1 MSAYYPPTNFFQ
13 NINFNN
19 DFYAIPNN
27 NQGISLAYANT
38 HYLFSTGV
46 ATSTAITTLF
56 SGSVGIGTIGGN
68 AGTLNALNI
77 NAINSLQINGND
89 ISNIYVSS
97 NVIPNYLL
105 PYDKITDRQDAIT
118 AVNNNLTNNY
128 YNRTSI
134 DNSLNLKQNNLTF
147 SSPLT
152 NNANTIS
159 INLSAYDLITD
170 RQTAIT
176 TVNNNLT
183 NNYYNKTTIDN
194 SLNLKQNNLTFSSP
208 LTNNAN
214 TISINLSAYDLI
226 TDRQAAINT
235 VNNVLNTCIKQGDT
249 LSGDVKLVQIVGGA
263 YLNIEFNASHFK
275 DIGVAGLV
283 NRQFNLNDT
292 YANLPTSK
300 NNVITWISPLTYNSS
315 TDTASIDLSNYYNK
329 SEIVNIS
336 NNTSNYASNISNVLL
351 VNSSNYASNISN
363 IIIRNTSNY
372 ASNISNVLLVNS
384 SNYASNIS
392 NIIIINSSNY
402 ASNISNVLFTTF
414 NISNLNSSNYAS
426 NISNVI
432 IVNSSNYA
440 SNISNVLLNTLNIS
454 NFNSSNYA
462 SNISNVLLV
471 NTSNYASNI
480 SNVLLNTLKSG
491 DISTS
496 NYASNISNVIMINSS
511 NYASNISNVLL
522 TNMNN
527 NYLKLS
533 GGELTGSLSLRNN
546 TTNFWYNTNG
556 TTFVSSG
563 FSSYFSLNANIIT
576 GWGVI
581 PTPFITVYNRMW
593 KNVGNTA
600 IDIKTSGQANNNVNS
615 DVLIRIDSGG
625 DPTVGANQGTILFNI
640 NGSDRHLISA
650 ATLNINT
657 ITSNGNALNVVGTA
671 AISGNVGIGTTNAYS
686 LLHIKGTNPALT
698 IMAQGNTG
706 ATAQLNLST
715 YDTTTN
721 LPNCSL
727 IATDTGSF
735 GATFQIKQKTA
746 GADANTQF
754 TSLFIDNTG
763 NVGIKTTNTNNNILQ
778 VGNAGRLKIGSGTTD
793 YSLIGTLDTDGAT
806 NTRIVISGNTRTSF
820 SGNIDYVATNTG
832 SHIFY
837 TTNSSTERMR
847 IDTNGNVNIG
857 TTGQSYKLYVNG
869 TTYVN
874 GTLTVPNTITTNS
887 INNSLI
893 SYFTPTPYNNGS
905 TSTNQAIGSK
915 INLCCATTVGFANVF
930 PYLSVECSD
939 IANNIGTIVYLSSTG
954 QYWTGYNFNAR
965 LIIDS
970 SYATNSGLPMGGS
983 IFFQTSDTNN
993 VSGTTFKTI
1002 CTVNSKGFGIGSGNI
1017 NYPLT
1022 VNTTANNTFGN
1033 VYVRTGYN
1041 GGSDFNST
1049 SYNANISA
1057 AFAGS
1062 IYITSFIINS
1072 SDIRI
1077 KKEINDIHDDG
1088 ALRQILAIQPKTYKY
1103 IDELGRGSSIVYGF
1117 IAQQVKEVIP
1127 LAVEFVKDIIPNIYK
1142 TAICNS
1148 NIITLDNDVSQDLNI
1163 GDKIKIYD
1171 ELGKDDVY
1179 DITEIN
1185 SNIIK
1190 IDKDINSSNVFVYG
1204 KEINDFHTLKKDYIF
1219 TLNVCATQELY
1230 KLIQQ
1235 QNNIIQNLQTQID
1248 ELKSKIN

>member
-68 AGTLNALNI
+68 AGTLNALTI
-77 NAINSLQINGND
+77 NAINSLQVNGND
-89 ISNIYVSS
+89 LSNIYVSS

-134 DNSLNLKQNNLTF
+134 DTSLNLKQNNLTF
-147 SSPLT
+147 SSPFINT
-152 NNANTIS
+152 ANTIS

-170 RQTAIT
+170 RQAAIT
-176 TVNNNLT
+176 AVNNNLT
-183 NNYYNKTTIDN
+183 TNYYNKTTIDN

-249 LSGDVKLVQIVGGA
+249 LSGDIKIISVLGNSYV
-263 YLNIEFNASHFK
+263 NIEFNGTHFK
-275 DIGVAGLV
+275 DIGVAGLI

-363 IIIRNTSNY
+363 VIIRNTSNY

-392 NIIIINSSNY
+392 NVIIINSSNY
-402 ASNISNVLFTTF
+402 ASNISNVLLTTF

-440 SNISNVLLNTLNIS
+440 SNISNVLLTTLNIS

-471 NTSNYASNI
+471 N
-480 SNVLLNTLKSG
+480 
-491 DISTS
+491 TS

-533 GGELTGSLSLRNN
+533 GGELTGSLSLKNN

-650 ATLNINT
+650 ATFNINT

-671 AISGNVGIGTTNAYS
+671 AISGNVGIGTTNT
-686 LLHIKGTNPALT
+686 GT
-698 IMAQGNTG
+698 
-706 ATAQLNLST
+706 
-715 YDTTTN
+715 
-721 LPNCSL
+721 
-727 IATDTGSF
+727 
-735 GATFQIKQKTA
+735 
-746 GADANTQF
+746 
-754 TSLFIDNTG
+754 
-763 NVGIKTTNTNNNILQ
+763 NILQ
-778 VGNAGRLKIGSGTTD
+778 VGNAGRLKIGGGTTE
-793 YSLIGTLDTDGAT
+793 YTLIGTLDTDGAL
-806 NTRIVISGNTRTSF
+806 NSKIFISGNTCGYAGNNGGIQYFGTS
-820 SGNIDYVATNTG
+820 TG
-832 SHIFY
+832 DHVFY
-837 TTNSSTERMR
+837 TTNSITERMR
-847 IDTNGNVNIG
+847 IKNNGDINIVNNLQVAGNNINNYLFNNTGQNHSTYQDFNNIDKFGYSFMYAGTNGPNTGSSQYYSWYIG
-857 TTGQSYKLYVNG
+857 LGNEYPFANSVNG
-869 TTYVN
+869 YYGMQFAIGRSETYPKLSVRRKEN
-874 GTLTVPNTITTNS
+874 NAWSVWQGLTSEQAVSLTSGNKTISGTLTLNNSLITNS

-905 TSTNQAIGSK
+905 TSVNQAVGSK

-939 IANNIGTIVYLSSTG
+939 IANNFGTILYLSSTG
-954 QYWTGYNFNAR
+954 QFWTGYNFNAR

-1022 VNTTANNTFGN
+1022 VNTTNNNTFTN

-1041 GGSDFNST
+1041 GGSDFGST

-1077 KKEINDIHDDG
+1077 KKEINDINDDG

-1127 LAVEFVKDIIPNIYK
+1127 LAVEFVKDTIPNIYK
-1142 TAICNS
+1142 TAICDS

-1190 IDKDINSSNVFVYG
+1190 IDKDISSSNVFIYG

-1219 TLNVCATQELY
+1219 SLNVCATQELY
-1230 KLIQQ
+1230 KLIQNQ
-1235 QNNIIQNLQTQID
+1235 NIIIEDLRNRISILEQ
-1248 ELKSKIN
+1248 K